1 MKFGMF
7 IELQMPRPWSDT
19 AEYDCFW
26 QAVRQATYAEEMGF
40 ERVWLVEHH
49 FLTEF
54 AHSSAPEVT
63 LATIAQ
69 HTTTMRLGF
78 GVVLAPVHHPLQVA
92 ARAAT
97 LDIFSNG
104 RVDVGVGRTKGPYQL
119 TPFGVDVAET
129 QDRMLETL
137 QCLPEMWTQEVFSH
151 QGKYWQIPPREV
163 IPKPVQK
170 PHPPLWMACTQE
182 DTFRL
187 AGELGVGCLVN
198 TLGGPEKTRALVNT
212 YYGAIAHAQPVG
224 KFINRQVVASTI
236 GFCDENDAKARQK
249 GADVASWYL
258 NQSRQRFTLEWAGVD
273 PEAVPEDYRF
283 YLRGGSRMLDPQ
295 QQQPPTPDQ
304 LLAGGGYCV
313 GNPDACIRV
322 IEEFESMGV
331 DEVMPIFQAGHATHE
346 EVMNSLRLF
355 GKYVIPHFRQK
366 EQRAQQVADN

>member
-1 MKFGMF
+1 
-7 IELQMPRPWSDT
+7 
-19 AEYDCFW
+19 
-26 QAVRQATYAEEMGF
+26 
-40 ERVWLVEHH
+40 
-49 FLTEF
+49 
-54 AHSSAPEVT
+54 
-63 LATIAQ
+63 
-69 HTTTMRLGF
+69 MRLGF